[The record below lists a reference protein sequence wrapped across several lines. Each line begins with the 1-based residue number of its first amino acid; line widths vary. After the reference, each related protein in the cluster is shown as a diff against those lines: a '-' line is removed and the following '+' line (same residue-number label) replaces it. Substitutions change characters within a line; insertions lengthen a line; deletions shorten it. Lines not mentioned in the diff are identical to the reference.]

1 VSVTASVFPI
11 FVNVHHRATA
21 CDDVPVIVVVGE
33 ALVDLVVDARGA
45 VTAAL
50 GGAPVNTSRAC
61 GRLGVEVSF
70 GGAISVDRFGS
81 MLAAQLAADKVALDL
96 VERCDEP
103 TTLAVAELDERGTA
117 SYRFYVDG
125 TSAPSYT
132 TKLEDRRPDWLFT
145 GGLGLVF
152 EPIADTVEVMLDDR
166 PAGCAVMVDFNCRP
180 RVVRDRERYLG
191 RLDRVAARAD
201 VVKVSDEDVAYLTPG
216 VAPLDTARAV
226 LARGPRAVLLTA
238 GGAAVHVLTAAGET
252 EVPVPSVDV
261 VDTIGAGDSFSGGF
275 LAWWSAGGRTT
286 DELGA
291 LDHLVPAVSAAIAVA
306 GITCTRRG
314 ADPPWRHELP
324 GDWSR
329 GSDGS

>member
-1 VSVTASVFPI
+1 VA
-11 FVNVHHRATA
+11 
-21 CDDVPVIVVVGE
+21 VIVVVGE
-33 ALVDLVVDARGA
+33 ALVDLVVDAHGS

-61 GRLGVEVSF
+61 GRLGADVSF

-81 MLAAQLAADKVALDL
+81 MLTAQLAADNVALDL
-96 VERCDEP
+96 VERSDQP
-103 TTLAVAELDERGTA
+103 TTLAVAELDERGAA

-152 EPIADTVEVMLDDR
+152 EPMADTVEAMLDDR
-166 PAGCAVMVDFNCRP
+166 PAGCAVMVDVNCRP
-180 RVVRDRERYLG
+180 RVVSDRERYLS
-191 RLDRVAARAD
+191 RLDRVVAQAD
-201 VVKVSDEDVAYLTPG
+201 IVKVSDEDVAYMHPG
-216 VAPLDTARAV
+216 VAPLEAAHAL

-238 GGAAVHVLTAAGET
+238 GAESVHVLTAAGAID
-252 EVPVPSVDV
+252 VPVPRVDV

-275 LAWWSAGGRTT
+275 LAWWSGAHHTVQQ
-286 DELGA
+286 LGS
-291 LDHLVPAVSAAIAVA
+291 LDHLALAVTAAVTVA

-314 ADPPWRHELP
+314 ADPPWLHELP
-324 GDWSR
+324 GDWSTGR
-329 GSDGS
+329 S

>member
-1 VSVTASVFPI
+1 MTSIWVMTP
-11 FVNVHHRATA
+11 
-21 CDDVPVIVVVGE
+21 CDDERVIVVVGE
-33 ALVDLVVDARGA
+33 ALVDLVVDANGA
-45 VTAAL
+45 VAAAL

-61 GRLGVEVSF
+61 GRLGADVSF

-81 MLAAQLAADKVALDL
+81 MLAAQLAADNVALDL

-152 EPIADTVEVMLDDR
+152 EPMADTVEVMLDDR
-166 PAGCAVMVDFNCRP
+166 PADCAVMVDFNCRP
-180 RVVRDRERYLG
+180 RVVRDRERYLS
-191 RLDRVAARAD
+191 RLDRVVARAD

-216 VAPLDTARAV
+216 VAPLDAARTL

-238 GGAAVHVLTAAGET
+238 GGAAVHVMTASGET
-252 EVPVPSVDV
+252 EVPVPRVDV

-275 LAWWSAGGRTT
+275 LAWWYAGGRTA
-286 DELGA
+286 DQLGT
-291 LDHLVPAVSAAIAVA
+291 LDHLVPAVTAAIAVA

-324 GDWSR
+324 GDWSW
-329 GSDGS
+329 GTDGS